1 MNPLSPFLETLKNHL
16 LNTVW
21 PALDDSYM
29 PEQPE
34 ATYNGTPIPPST
46 KGLPKIVESL
56 CPECEKTRCI
66 PARMFEEEG
75 KVFMEKTCPEHGYFK
90 ELYWSDVEMFL
101 RAEKFSFGDNRGLSN
116 PRVPHA
122 TKCPQQCG
130 LCNMH
135 TSHTGVGNL
144 DLTNRCNLTCPVC
157 FANANAAGYV
167 YQPTLDDVR
176 KMILSYRAERPTPG
190 HIIQFSGGEPTIYPH
205 FIEACRLA
213 KDLGISWVQVASN
226 GIAFTDPEFAF
237 RAKEA
242 GLDGIYLQ
250 FDGMVD
256 AIYKK
261 TRGESLF
268 KKKLQ
273 AIENAGK
280 ADLYVVLVCTVVRG
294 VNNHQVGEI
303 LKFGIEHC
311 DTVSGVAFQPVTF
324 TGRIAQ
330 RMRERM
336 RYTLSDL
343 AHDVEEQ
350 TGLAEAREDWF
361 PIPCTSPFAKLFDA
375 LRGDGSAVNFSC
387 HSHCGQGT
395 YLYVDKNGGAT
406 PMTRFIDAP
415 GFLRA
420 IDSLAGKV
428 SQSSSPTLA
437 IARLLANLRRF
448 WRADK
453 APPGLTFSHFLHLLK
468 ELVEGR
474 PEHGAR
480 RSKGDELFMACGMHF
495 MDSYNYEVER
505 VKRCIIHYSAP
516 NGLIYPFCTYNSGPV
531 YREKVEK
538 KFAMS
543 MEQWKNQGAVKY
555 TENIDKITKDV
566 RVAERKKAETAVVA
580 ATPATATGCCSGDG
594 NGQAGGC
601 GCSDSHGNGQADGK
615 HEALLQL
622 LPEVK

>member
-1 MNPLSPFLETLKNHL
+1 MNPLSPFLETLKTHM

-21 PALDDSYM
+21 PALDDSYI

-56 CPECEKTRCI
+56 CPECEKTRCV
-66 PARMFEEEG
+66 PARMFEEDG

-90 ELYWSDVEMFL
+90 EPYWSDAEMYL
-101 RAEKFSFGDNRGLSN
+101 KAEKFSFGDNRGLSN
-116 PRVPHA
+116 PRVPYA

-167 YQPTLDDVR
+167 YQPTLDEVR
-176 KMILSYRAERPTPG
+176 QMILNYRAERPTPG

-205 FIEACRLA
+205 FIEACKLA

-226 GIAFTDPEFAF
+226 GIAFTDLDFAF

-324 TGRIAQ
+324 TGR
-330 RMRERM
+330 
-336 RYTLSDL
+336 
-343 AHDVEEQ
+343 AH
-350 TGLAEAREDWF
+350 A
-361 PIPCTSPFAKLFDA
+361 
-375 LRGDGSAVNFSC
+375 
-387 HSHCGQGT
+387 
-395 YLYVDKNGGAT
+395 
-406 PMTRFIDAP
+406 
-415 GFLRA
+415 
-420 IDSLAGKV
+420 
-428 SQSSSPTLA
+428 
-437 IARLLANLRRF
+437 
-448 WRADK
+448 
-453 APPGLTFSHFLHLLK
+453 
-468 ELVEGR
+468 
-474 PEHGAR
+474 
-480 RSKGDELFMACGMHF
+480 
-495 MDSYNYEVER
+495 
-505 VKRCIIHYSAP
+505 
-516 NGLIYPFCTYNSGPV
+516 
-531 YREKVEK
+531 
-538 KFAMS
+538 
-543 MEQWKNQGAVKY
+543 
-555 TENIDKITKDV
+555 
-566 RVAERKKAETAVVA
+566 
-580 ATPATATGCCSGDG
+580 
-594 NGQAGGC
+594 
-601 GCSDSHGNGQADGK
+601 
-615 HEALLQL
+615 
-622 LPEVK
+622 